1 MRRFVLRLLNVFR
14 GGRADDD
21 LDREVAS
28 HLALLEEEHVRRG
41 LTPEAARLAAR
52 RAMGSVALTKDQHRD
67 ARSFRWLEDLR
78 RDLKHAVRGLGRA
91 PVFTASV
98 VLTLALGI
106 GANAA
111 IFSVVNAVLLRPLP
125 YPDSDRLV
133 YLLEEFPAADR
144 TSARDRLPALD
155 VQTVPEFRRHT
166 RTLTGVAVQ
175 DSTTLTMSHGGE
187 TVRLTASRLSPDY
200 LSMLGAQPVLGRSLE
215 ARDELSGGDAVV
227 LLSYSAWQRYF
238 GGAPN
243 IVGQPLQLD
252 GRDYTVVGVMP
263 REFLFYPNLQAE
275 VWTPYVPP
283 ASGFAMLPIV
293 AKLRDGVSAEAALA
307 ETTAILKELRGASE
321 TPAFSIVRVQD
332 QMVAPVRVAL
342 LVLSVTVAFVLLI
355 ACVNVANLVLARTAT
370 REKEI
375 AVRGALGASGGRIA
389 RLFLA
394 ESLVL
399 AAAGGTAGIALAF
412 GGIRLLH
419 LFGTSLPRRDV
430 GTGVSIPRL
439 AEVGVDTSTLLFALG
454 ASILTGAIFG
464 LTPAMRRHRREPA
477 DALRSGST
485 GSDPGGMLLRRHR
498 FRGMLVVA
506 EVGMAMVLLVGASLM
521 LNSFVKMAGVDPGYD
536 ASGVVTFQV
545 TLPDGRDMAPFAE
558 ELVTQLRSVDDVR
571 VAGYAAGIPM
581 DQSRGS
587 FPLRTTPG
595 PPPAGASGQQDRTAD
610 PRYVSQDYLEAMGIR
625 LVDGR
630 RFGDGDRAGSQQVM
644 VINRSLARSGIVGQ
658 SPIGTRVY
666 ALFKNPWEIVGIVED
681 VRQGGLDREPR
692 PQFFIDFRQVP
703 GFPFSEFRPYF
714 AVRTSGDV
722 TPLLTNLRG
731 IVRQIE
737 PQATVDN
744 VATMDQIVWNS
755 ISRPRL
761 YAVLLGL
768 FAGVAVI
775 LAAVGIFG
783 VMAYF
788 VEQRTREIGIRMAL
802 GARRSEVMSAVLG
815 QSAVLILAGVGAGLL
830 AAAGLTRYLEGM
842 LFGLTPLDP
851 ATFAAASALFV
862 SVALAAS
869 YVPARRATRVDPLV
883 ALRAE

>member
-1 MRRFVLRLLNVFR
+1 
-14 GGRADDD
+14 
-21 LDREVAS
+21 
-28 HLALLEEEHVRRG
+28 
-41 LTPEAARLAAR
+41 
-52 RAMGSVALTKDQHRD
+52 
-67 ARSFRWLEDLR
+67 
-78 RDLKHAVRGLGRA
+78 
-91 PVFTASV
+91 
-98 VLTLALGI
+98 
-106 GANAA
+106 
-111 IFSVVNAVLLRPLP
+111 
-125 YPDSDRLV
+125 
-133 YLLEEFPAADR
+133 
-144 TSARDRLPALD
+144 
-155 VQTVPEFRRHT
+155 
-166 RTLTGVAVQ
+166 
-175 DSTTLTMSHGGE
+175 
-187 TVRLTASRLSPDY
+187 
-200 LSMLGAQPVLGRSLE
+200 
-215 ARDELSGGDAVV
+215 
-227 LLSYSAWQRYF
+227 
-238 GGAPN
+238 
-243 IVGQPLQLD
+243 
-252 GRDYTVVGVMP
+252 MP
-263 REFLFYPNLQAE
+263 
-275 VWTPYVPP
+275 
-283 ASGFAMLPIV
+283 
-293 AKLRDGVSAEAALA
+293 
-307 ETTAILKELRGASE
+307 
-321 TPAFSIVRVQD
+321 
-332 QMVAPVRVAL
+332 
-342 LVLSVTVAFVLLI
+342 
-355 ACVNVANLVLARTAT
+355 
-370 REKEI
+370 
-375 AVRGALGASGGRIA
+375 
-389 RLFLA
+389 
-394 ESLVL
+394 
-399 AAAGGTAGIALAF
+399 
-412 GGIRLLH
+412 
-419 LFGTSLPRRDV
+419 
-430 GTGVSIPRL
+430 
-439 AEVGVDTSTLLFALG
+439 FALE
-454 ASILTGAIFG
+454 
-464 LTPAMRRHRREPA
+464 R
-477 DALRSGST
+477 T

-506 EVGMAMVLLVGASLM
+506 EMGMAMVLLVGASLM
-521 LNSFVKMAGVDPGYD
+521 LNSFVKLAGVDPGYD

-558 ELVTQLRSVDDVR
+558 ELVTRLRSVDDVR

-595 PPPAGASGQQDRTAD
+595 PPSAGASGQQDRTAD

-761 YAVLLGL
+761 YTVLLGL
-768 FAGVAVI
+768 FAAVAVI

-830 AAAGLTRYLEGM
+830 AAVGLTRYLEGM

-851 ATFAAASALFV
+851 ATFAVASALFV

-869 YVPARRATRVDPLV
+869 YAPARRATRVDPLV
-883 ALRAE
+883 ALRSE